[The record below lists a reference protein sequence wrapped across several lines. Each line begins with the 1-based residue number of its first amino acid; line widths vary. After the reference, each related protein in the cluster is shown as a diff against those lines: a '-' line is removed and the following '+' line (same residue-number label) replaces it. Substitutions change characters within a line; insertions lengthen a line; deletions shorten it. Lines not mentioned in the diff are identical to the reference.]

1 MRGTF
6 CRATGPGQG
15 SYLQLL
21 NYFIPHKGFTFTS
34 IQLSTWLHNTVFTA
48 DLWLL
53 RLVSLFADSGDILP
67 FSDVII
73 LMLCW
78 RRRCGGAE
86 RQFYKMF
93 HTSHSISWRLPPPQA
108 AAAAEALLLCL
119 RYQSCCCGA
128 AAAKNLTT
136 IKCHFLPRNLFLH
149 FIRCQYNLQS
159 SEFCPLA
166 LTALIHLHSSR
177 HSGSLSF
184 GAIWL
189 FFT

>member
-34 IQLSTWLHNTVFTA
+34 IQLSTWLS
-48 DLWLL
+48 
-53 RLVSLFADSGDILP
+53 VSYCLYGCLLFADSGDILP

-108 AAAAEALLLCL
+108 AAAAAALLLCL

-166 LTALIHLHSSR
+166 LTALIHLHSSPFF
-177 HSGSLSF
+177 SSL
-184 GAIWL
+184 WL
-189 FFT
+189 SLLR